1 MSGTDTSETHR
12 TVSFEQRMSEAEA
25 LMWNVEKDPWLN
37 PSGAMI
43 TILDQPVDFDGFR
56 RRVASAV
63 ADTPRLR
70 ERVQPGLGRLN
81 PPTWVPDEEFEIDHH
96 VRHIALPAPGS
107 TRQLMDL
114 CTHLY
119 EDQLDRTRPLWVFYV
134 IDGLEDGK
142 GALFSKL
149 HHTIADGK
157 TAIRLSERYMEFERH
172 TETPPEVDLGRIVRE
187 AAAEAAART
196 EADDAQDA
204 TNGASDVAGSAIGAA
219 TGLLRRQLDLTKKVV
234 GEVAGWGADIDRPV
248 ELGEKAV
255 GQARSIYENLGVGED
270 EQPGSPLWAT
280 RSRHRHLEELSIP
293 LDDAKAVG
301 KRLGGTIND
310 VFVIGA
316 VAGAIDYH
324 ARRGVVLDE
333 LNVSFVISTRTRS
346 TRGGNAFTPTPVRV
360 PARQVPIDELFA
372 TIHALI
378 EEKKSASS
386 GGSAASLGSLAR
398 VANMLP
404 TSVVTKMARDRA
416 GTLDFATSN
425 LRGAPFPVYVSG
437 GKVLQN
443 VIMGPVAGTAFNLT
457 TMSYDGQLDMGLFC
471 DPAAVED
478 PADLRDCLVRA
489 YADLLALTTD

>member
-1 MSGTDTSETHR
+1 MSETETPHR
-12 TVSFEQRMSEAEA
+12 RVSFEQRMSDAEA

-43 TILDQPVDFDGFR
+43 TVLDQPADFDGFR
-56 RRVASAV
+56 RRVAAAV
-63 ADTPRLR
+63 AETPRLR
-70 ERVQPGLGRLN
+70 ERVQPGIGRLN
-81 PPTWVPDEEFEIDHH
+81 APTWVPDEEFEIDHH

-107 TRQLMDL
+107 LRQLMDL

-134 IDGLEDGK
+134 IDGLEGGR

-172 TETPPEVDLGRIVRE
+172 TETPDEVDLGRIVRE
-187 AAAEAAART
+187 AAAEVAERHH
-196 EADDAQDA
+196 DDDEDSSNVAVDA
-204 TNGASDVAGSAIGAA
+204 AGSALGAA
-219 TGLLRRQLDLTKKVV
+219 TGLLRRQLDLTRKVV
-234 GEVAGWGADIDRPV
+234 GEVAGWGADVDRPV

-255 GQARSIYENLGVGED
+255 GQARSIFENLGVGE
-270 EQPGSPLWAT
+270 EERPGSPLWVN
-280 RSRHRHLEELSIP
+280 RSRHRHLEELTIP
-293 LDDAKAVG
+293 LDETKAAG
-301 KRLGGTIND
+301 KRLGGTVND

-316 VAGAIDYH
+316 VAGAIEYH
-324 ARRGVVLDE
+324 AKRGVVLDE

-346 TRGGNAFTPTPVRV
+346 TRGGNAFTPTPMRV
-360 PARQVPIDELFA
+360 PARQVPLDELFS

-404 TSVVTKMARDRA
+404 TSVVTRMARDRA

-425 LRGAPFPVYVSG
+425 LRGAPFPIYVSG

-443 VIMGPVAGTAFNLT
+443 IIMGPVAGTAFNLT
-457 TMSYDGQLDMGLFC
+457 TMSYDGELDMGLFC
-471 DPAAVED
+471 DPAAIED
-478 PADLRDCLVRA
+478 PTDLRDCLAQA
-489 YADLLALTTD
+489 YADLLALGAG